1 MNLKLGRRSFLSFLG
16 SAGAGLFSS
25 SKLSAATGPN
35 AGKPVNLDSMSSPGI
50 PMVDGHPITTITKG
64 FCSTGNPWAELGVT
78 PVVNIV
84 GTVTVMG
91 GTVMKPEVVE
101 AIRMGNMHFCVID
114 DLEVQSGKWLANL
127 CKAPAGYTALVTEG
141 DASGILVSYAG
152 MLTEDYNERLLN
164 IPDLRGFPK
173 TEVIIQRGH
182 RDNFDHQIRQ
192 TGVKLVVVET
202 KDELIAAINE
212 RTVAVHFNHIQA
224 NRGTVSAEEVIKI
237 CKEHNIYSFCD
248 ASADVP
254 PKERL
259 WELPAMGFDI
269 VAFSGGKDISGPQA
283 TGFIIGKEEMLHWAL
298 LNMSPQENRI
308 GRVCK
313 VGKESLFG
321 LLKAVELFVNQDYD
335 AKLRDY
341 DAKADTI
348 TKALTKYGVT
358 MTRTYNGEALGNV
371 SPHYTWTW
379 DADKIKITNQEVM
392 QKLGETQPVAIGA
405 PPGHGMGSGGMSG
418 RPDPNWT
425 GPNDSASGGGPPG
438 GARAGRPGGAAGAA
452 AAGAPGAP
460 GAPGGAAAGGRG
472 GRGGAPNTFGFS
484 TWLLKDGEDKY
495 IANRLVEIFSAA
507 AVPGA
512 FSASSSKAAAKKS

>member
-1 MNLKLGRRSFLSFLG
+1 
-16 SAGAGLFSS
+16 
-25 SKLSAATGPN
+25 
-35 AGKPVNLDSMSSPGI
+35 
-50 PMVDGHPITTITKG
+50 
-64 FCSTGNPWAELGVT
+64 
-78 PVVNIV
+78 
-84 GTVTVMG
+84 MG
-91 GTVMKPEVVE
+91 GSVMKPEVVE

-127 CKAPAGYTALVTEG
+127 VKAPAGYTALVTEG

-212 RTVAVHFNHIQA
+212 RTVGIHFNHIQA
-224 NRGTVSAEEVIKI
+224 NRGQVSAEEVIAI
-237 CKEHNIYSFCD
+237 AKEHNIYTFCD

-283 TGFIIGKEEMLHWAL
+283 TGFIIGKENMLHWAL

-348 TKALTKYGVT
+348 TKALAKYGVT

-405 PPGHGMGSGGMSG
+405 PPGHGMGAGGMSG

-452 AAGAPGAP
+452 AAGLRVRGPALRR
-460 GAPGGAAAGGRG
+460 GAAAAVAVAVAALQTPSGSPRG
-472 GRGGAPNTFGFS
+472 C
-484 TWLLKDGEDKY
+484 
-495 IANRLVEIFSAA
+495 
-507 AVPGA
+507 
-512 FSASSSKAAAKKS
+512 